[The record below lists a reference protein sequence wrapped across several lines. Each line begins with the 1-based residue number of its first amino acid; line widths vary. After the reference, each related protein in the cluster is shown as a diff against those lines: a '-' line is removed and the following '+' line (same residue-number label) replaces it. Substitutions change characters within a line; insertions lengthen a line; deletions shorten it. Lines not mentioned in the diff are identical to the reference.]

1 MTSRI
6 GLKAFLKQSFYE
18 VLGVSED
25 ADAEE
30 LKKAYHQKALEHHPD
45 KNLEDANANARFTR
59 VKEAFRGELSSL
71 GGWVTI

>member
-30 LKKAYHQKALEHHPD
+30 LKVTL
-45 KNLEDANANARFTR
+45 RFS
-59 VKEAFRGELSSL
+59 VF
-71 GGWVTI
+71 IF